1 MRLFSLFLAFLLL
14 AGCNKPRTVKMS
26 SVKVID
32 CNANYYTVL
41 PNDSLSSIAG
51 ACGRSYLDLAK
62 LNSLEDPYILYP
74 NQKLRLYS
82 DVPVKNDAEKEVQL
96 VKKPTSAAQSKQ
108 LTAPLNAP
116 RVQTIR
122 QSKMDSQ
129 PLKKVETRDKSLP
142 AMTGWQWPTTRTL
155 KYKKIK
161 EGTAQGFEVYGR
173 EGSPIYAVQS
183 GQVVYVGDG
192 IERYGHLVIV
202 KHQNDLISVYAHNQ
216 KIFVTEGQN
225 INAGQRLALMGDTG
239 TTQTK
244 LYFELRKKGKAISPY
259 RYLGQP

>member
-1 MRLFSLFLAFLLL
+1 MRLFSVFLAVAVL
-14 AGCNKPRTVKMS
+14 AGCNNPRTVKMS
-26 SVKVID
+26 SVKVVD
-32 CNANYYTVL
+32 CQASYYTVL
-41 PNDSLSSIAG
+41 PNDTLSAIAG
-51 ACGRSYLDLAK
+51 ACGMSYRSLAK
-62 LNSLEDPYILYP
+62 LNNLDAPYILYP

-82 DVPVKNDAEKEVQL
+82 DVPVKNYEEKEVQL
-96 VKKPTSAAQSKQ
+96 VKKPQPEAQSKQ
-108 LTAPLNAP
+108 PTAPQIRPLKQAKLN
-116 RVQTIR
+116 
-122 QSKMDSQ
+122 SQ
-129 PLKKVETRDKSLP
+129 PLKKVETKDKTLP
-142 AMTGWQWPTTRTL
+142 AMSGWQWPTARSL

-259 RYLGQP
+259 RYLGKP